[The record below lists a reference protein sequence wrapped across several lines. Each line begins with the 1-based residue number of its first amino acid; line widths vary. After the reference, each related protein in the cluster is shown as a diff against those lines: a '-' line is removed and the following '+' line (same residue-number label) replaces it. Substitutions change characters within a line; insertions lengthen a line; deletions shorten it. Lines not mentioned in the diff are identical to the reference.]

1 MIPTGKAKN
10 ICVSVLRFM
19 RDEMKLFRQKQERV
33 GLFYG
38 RAQGT
43 MKIVYYATALQYEGD
58 EMMKMRVSG
67 GGGGGIVGRCWM

>member
-1 MIPTGKAKN
+1 
-10 ICVSVLRFM
+10 M

-38 RAQGT
+38 KAQGT

-58 EMMKMRVSG
+58 EMMKMRV
-67 GGGGGIVGRCWM
+67 VVVAAV